1 MGTIGGQAS
10 GDFRLSSSAL
20 RILYSYVRDS
30 IGVLAADAFTQAN
43 PNIVTAPPAA
53 VSTTLPVNVK
63 HGVLSGSV
71 AFVRPDQGANI
82 IGGPKLVAFDFV
94 PGTRPIGMFIN
105 DSLGNAY
112 ENTPGIAS
120 GKGPVLRGGSCGDK
134 IYETAVQTVVGGG
147 IIGTALTY
155 TVGNLLY
162 ASVNGFLT
170 NRWQDSYETQ
180 WITAT
185 AAGSGGAGAAIEP
198 DVTRCGL
205 LISPPDATS
214 SEMFLALYL

>member
-30 IGVLAADAFTQAN
+30 IGVLSADSFTQSN
-43 PNIVTAPPAA
+43 PSVVTAPPGAR
-53 VSTTLPVNVK
+53 STTLPVNVK
-63 HGVLSGSV
+63 LGVLSGSV

-82 IGGPKLVAFDFV
+82 IGGARLVSGDFV
-94 PGTRPIGMFIN
+94 IGTRPIGLFIN
-105 DSLGNAY
+105 DAVGNAY
-112 ENTPGIAS
+112 ENTPGVAS

-134 IYETAVQTVVGGG
+134 IYETAVQTVLGGG
-147 IIGTALTY
+147 VPGTALVY

-162 ASVNGFLT
+162 GSANGLLT
-170 NRWQDSYETQ
+170 NRWQDSYEAQ
-180 WITAT
+180 WIDAN
-185 AAGSGGAGAAIEP
+185 ALGSGPAGVAIEP
-198 DVTRCGL
+198 DVTRAGL